1 MFLSF
6 IESFFEDNINIPL
19 IVIVVPMQHVSFMH
33 LLTLGNFILQDS
45 MVDYVNDILEFVHY
59 VSESLLTASSS
70 IQRDAYKLLCRK
82 RSDLQEVSFMFFR
95 TTH

>member
-1 MFLSF
+1 
-6 IESFFEDNINIPL
+6 
-19 IVIVVPMQHVSFMH
+19 
-33 LLTLGNFILQDS
+33 

-82 RSDLQEVSFMFFR
+82 RSDLQEVSFLFFR